1 MLLLLLYIIS
11 QRNQNDLRG
20 SLINCES
27 LRIWN
32 NRSTILRQKQHK
44 ALVVHK
50 CICSYF
56 IDFMSPT
63 EHISTFHSSLSA
75 RLIFVLNPSAV
86 SPHFKML
93 AFSLTYSPRRDM
105 MNFSFSNSVSL
116 ALYLGEVIFPVD
128 FSDAHSSHSS
138 RSLFVFVFFLFNY
151 TEVGDIIEP
160 QEPLPLLPHFQ
171 LF

>member
-1 MLLLLLYIIS
+1 
-11 QRNQNDLRG
+11 
-20 SLINCES
+20 
-27 LRIWN
+27 
-32 NRSTILRQKQHK
+32 
-44 ALVVHK
+44 
-50 CICSYF
+50 
-56 IDFMSPT
+56 
-63 EHISTFHSSLSA
+63 
-75 RLIFVLNPSAV
+75 
-86 SPHFKML
+86 
-93 AFSLTYSPRRDM
+93 